1 VTDFV
6 HLHVHTAYSLLD
18 GAIRIKD
25 VLDDQGGVRAK
36 GVMTAAKEM
45 GMPAVAVTDH
55 GNMFG
60 ALTFYEAALK
70 AGLKPIVGCEMY
82 VAPMGRFRRE
92 QQDPR
97 YHLVLLAQN
106 EIGYRNLVKLV
117 TIGNLEGFYYKPR
130 VDMESLAAHSE
141 GLFALSACLSGHV
154 PSLILAGRDEEAL
167 KVAGEYARIFE
178 GRYYLELQQNGLP
191 EQATANK
198 GLKQIAAELKLP
210 LVATNDCHYL
220 RREDAE
226 AHDVLLCI
234 QTGKMVEDRERMRF
248 PSNEYYFKTPEEMAE
263 LFADEPE
270 ALANTVKIAEACQ
283 LEIPM
288 GSYHF
293 PVFPLEPGQSL
304 TGQLRDEAR
313 SGLDARLA
321 EIRRDR
327 EVDADEEKVYR
338 ARLERELDLIIQ
350 MDFTG
355 YFLIVADFMRYARKQ
370 KIPVGPGRGSGA
382 GSLVAYSLGITNI
395 DPLPHGLLFERF
407 LNEERVSMPDFDIDF
422 CKNGREKVIQYVSE
436 KYGGQDYVAQII
448 TFGQMQARAVLRD
461 VGRVL
466 GLAYGEVDRIA
477 KLIPNKLGI
486 TLAQALE
493 GEPRLREMVEQ
504 DPTVARLI
512 EIARVLEGLPRHAS
526 THAAGVV
533 IGDRPLTDY
542 LPLYSVSGGHE
553 QDEHRI
559 VVTQYDMKGVE
570 KIGLIKFDFLG
581 LKTLTLMDHAVGLLK
596 ARGVEVDLDR
606 LDLTDAKTYELLS
619 AGDATGVFQFESQ
632 GMRDLLVRA
641 KPGCF
646 EDVIVLAAIY
656 RPGPLESGMLD
667 YFLNGKLQ
675 PDKIVYDLPELEPVL
690 KPTYGAILYQEQVME
705 IAARLADYSLGEAD
719 LLRRAMGKKKPEEMA
734 RQRDRFMEGIRQKG
748 LDPAKSERVFN
759 QMEKFAGYGFNKS
772 HTAAYALIAFQTAYL
787 KSHYPLEFMA
797 ALLSS
802 EVSNTD
808 KIVRLINECRAK
820 DLPVL
825 PPDINQGD
833 VDFTVVDGRIR
844 FGLSAIKG
852 LGQAAIESVIE
863 ARQEG
868 PFTDLFDLC
877 RRVDLRRVN
886 RKVIEA
892 LIKSGAFD
900 STGVARSQMMAA
912 LDEALEVGGRA
923 QRDRES
929 GQGNLF
935 ESFGQESA
943 APPPPVWPRVPE
955 WSETQRL
962 TYEKEALGFY
972 ISGHPLAR
980 YEKELAALAGAS
992 AQQIQE
998 TPDKTK
1004 VRLGGVVIQVDLIN
1018 TKKGDR
1024 MAFVNLEDMSGQVEI
1039 IVFPEVF
1046 QASQELLVKDQALLV
1061 EGEVTVDEKASGT
1074 AHKIIAGRIVALD
1087 QAAEA
1092 MPVRRI
1098 HLRLSGSDPSEETF
1112 LKVKGL
1118 LERHAGSVPVF
1129 LRLDLPDQGVV
1140 VLELPHRGRPC
1151 SAFLEDFQSALGD
1164 RGVAFEYS

>member
-1 VTDFV
+1 VTEFV

-25 VLDDQGGVRAK
+25 VLDDRGGIRSK
-36 GVMTAAKEM
+36 GVMTAAREM
-45 GMPAVAVTDH
+45 GMGAVAVTDH

-70 AGLKPIVGCEMY
+70 AGLRPIVGCELY
-82 VAPMGRFRRE
+82 VAPMGRLRRE
-92 QQDPR
+92 SQDPR

-106 EIGYRNLVKLV
+106 ETGYKNLIKLV

-130 VDMESLAAHSE
+130 VDFESLEAHHE
-141 GLFALSACLSGHV
+141 GLIALTACLSGHV
-154 PSLILAGRDEEAL
+154 PSLLLAGREEEAL
-167 KVAGEYARIFE
+167 KIARRYARIFE
-178 GRYYLELQQNGLP
+178 GRFYLELQQNGLP
-191 EQATANK
+191 EQAAANQ
-198 GLKQIAAELKLP
+198 GLKRLADELKLP

-234 QTGKMVEDRERMRF
+234 QTGKTVGYQDRMRF
-248 PSNEYYFKTPEEMAE
+248 PSNEYYFKSPREMAD
-263 LFADEPE
+263 LFADTPE
-270 ALANTVKIAEACQ
+270 ALANTARIAESCQ
-283 LEIPM
+283 VEIPT

-293 PVFPLEPGQSL
+293 PTFPLEKGQSL
-304 TGQLRDEAR
+304 AGRLRDEAR
-313 SGLDARLA
+313 AGLDRRLA

-327 EVDADEEKVYR
+327 AVDPDQEQVYR
-338 ARLERELDLIIQ
+338 DRLERELGVLIQ
-350 MDFTG
+350 MDFPA
-355 YFLIVADFMRYARKQ
+355 YFLIVADFMRYAREQ

-382 GSLVAYSLGITNI
+382 GSLAAYALGITNI

-477 KLIPNKLGI
+477 KLIPNRLGI
-486 TLAQALE
+486 TLDQALE
-493 GEPRLREMVEQ
+493 AEPRLRAVVDQ
-504 DPTVARLI
+504 DPAVARLL

-533 IGDRPLTDY
+533 IGDRPLTEY
-542 LPLYSVSGGHE
+542 LPLYSVTGGHD

-581 LKTLTLMDHAVGLLK
+581 LRTLTLMDYALKLLK
-596 ARGVEVDLDR
+596 GRGVELDLDR
-606 LDLTDAKTYELLS
+606 LDLTDEKTYALLA

-641 KPGCF
+641 GPNCF
-646 EDVIVLAAIY
+646 EDVMILTAIY

-667 YFLNGKLQ
+667 AFLEGKLN
-675 PDKIVYDLPELEPVL
+675 PGKVVYELPELEPVL
-690 KPTYGAILYQEQVME
+690 KSTYGAMLYQEQVME
-705 IAARLADYSLGEAD
+705 IASRLADYSLGEAD

-734 RQRDRFMEGIRQKG
+734 RQRGRFMDGVRKKG
-748 LDPAKSERVFN
+748 LDPIKSEKVFS

-787 KSHYPLEFMA
+787 KAHYPLEFMA
-797 ALLSS
+797 ALLNS

-820 DLPVL
+820 DLAVL

-844 FGLSAIKG
+844 FGLTAIKG
-852 LGQAAIESVIE
+852 LGQAAIEAMVE
-863 ARQEG
+863 ARASG

-886 RKVIEA
+886 RKVIDA

-900 STGVARSQMMAA
+900 STGVPRSQMTAA
-912 LDEALEVGGRA
+912 LDEALEIGARA

-935 ESFGQESA
+935 ESFAREAA
-943 APPPPVWPRVPE
+943 APAPAVWPQVPE
-955 WSETQRL
+955 WPEMLRL
-962 TYEKEALGFY
+962 NYEKEALGFY

-980 YEKELAALAGAS
+980 YEKELAALAGATS
-992 AQQIQE
+992 QQIQE
-998 TPDKTK
+998 TPDKAR
-1004 VRLGGVVIQVDLIN
+1004 VRLGGIVIQVDLIN
-1018 TKKGDR
+1018 TRKGDR
-1024 MAFVNLEDMSGQVEI
+1024 MAFVTLEDMSGQVEV
-1039 IVFPEVF
+1039 IVFPEAF
-1046 QASQELLVKDQALLV
+1046 QASQELLVKDQALLI
-1061 EGEVTVDEKASGT
+1061 EGEVTVDEKASGI
-1074 AHKIIAGRIVALD
+1074 ARKIIANRIAALD
-1087 QAAEA
+1087 KAAEA

-1098 HLRLSGSDPSEETF
+1098 FLDLTGGGEDEET
-1112 LKVKGL
+1112 LLQVKDL
-1118 LERHAGSVPVF
+1118 LERHAGQVPVL
-1129 LRLDLPDQGVV
+1129 LRIHLPNQGVA
-1140 VLELPHRGRPC
+1140 VLELPQRGRPGGQ
-1151 SAFLEDFQSALGD
+1151 FLKDFQAALGE
-1164 RGVAFEYS
+1164 RAVEFEYA